1 MVAFRPSPGGTID
14 EGTSVVDPSGRSSF
28 NSIFGDS
35 IVQGRIEFVSEAFTQ
50 LLSSDIVNLDQTWNT
65 ASAVG
70 TFQQFE
76 LVTGSTSG
84 ASGYL
89 LNVDPFRVV
98 TRNKYFLDGE
108 TIEGHTSFATATIT
122 SGSHGTVTISD
133 SMLVLSSGVESVT
146 ELAALTAEQTPYVPG
161 HESYAL
167 FTALWETGGLTGVEQ
182 YVGSLHEKDGFALGF
197 SGSQFGI
204 LHRRNSVDTF
214 IPQANFTH
222 DKLDGSVSGLT
233 IDTTKLNVFRVSF
246 GFLGAA
252 GAAFHVLDE
261 DEQWRLFHEI
271 HFTNQNNGV
280 IVYNPQFPI
289 RSEIKKDGNATDV
302 VVKHGSF
309 CAGVV
314 TDEISSGRLETFE
327 TSKDGINVEEVVFT
341 LRNPF
346 TINGQR
352 NRSQIVLNSISVG
365 IDGTKPGIVRLRKN
379 SILAGEDLV
388 DVNSGFS
395 IMEYDLSGSLTVP
408 GRSVQA
414 FSLARGGNNFV
425 DLTTLKISVLPGETL
440 TLTAESTN
448 AVDVACGIRWREI
461 L

>member
-1 MVAFRPSPGGTID
+1 MVAFRPSPGGAD
-14 EGTSVVDPSGRSSF
+14 EGGTSVVDPSGRSSF

-35 IVQGRIEFVSEAFTQ
+35 MVQGRIEFVSEAFTQ

-89 LNVDPFRVV
+89 LNVEPFRVV

-133 SMLVLSSGVESVT
+133 SMLVLSSGVEGVT

-161 HESYAL
+161 HESYGL

-182 YVGSLHEKDGFALGF
+182 YTGLLHEQDGFAVGF
-197 SGSQFGI
+197 SGSQFGVI
-204 LHRRNSVDTF
+204 HRKNNVDTF
-214 IPQANFTH
+214 IPRTSFTH
-222 DKLDGSVSGLT
+222 DKLDGSNGFT

-252 GAAFHVLDE
+252 GAAFHILDE
-261 DEQWRLFHEI
+261 DEQWKLFHEV
-271 HFTNQNNGV
+271 HFTNKNTGV
-280 IVYNPQFPI
+280 IVHNPQFPI
-289 RSEIKKDGNATDV
+289 RSEIKKEGNVSNV

-314 TDEISSGRLETFE
+314 ADEISSGRLETFE
-327 TSKDGINVEEVVFT
+327 TSRSGINNEEVVFT
-341 LRNPF
+341 LQNPF
-346 TINGQR
+346 TLNGER

-365 IDGTKPGIVRLRKN
+365 VDGTKPGIVRLRRG
-379 SILAGEDLV
+379 SIIAGEDFV

-395 IMEYDLSGSLTVP
+395 VMEYDLSGSLTIP

-425 DLTTLKISVLPGETL
+425 DLTPLKISVLPGEVL
-440 TLTAESTN
+440 TLTVEST
-448 AVDVACGIRWREI
+448 ATVDVACGIRWREI